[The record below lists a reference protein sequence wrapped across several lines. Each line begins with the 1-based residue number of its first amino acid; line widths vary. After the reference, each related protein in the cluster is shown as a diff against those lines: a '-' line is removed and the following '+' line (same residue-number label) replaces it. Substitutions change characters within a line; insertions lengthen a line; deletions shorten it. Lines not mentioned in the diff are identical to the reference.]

1 MSYKATNWA
10 YDLPLTGSKKF
21 VLVALADMADEANSC
36 YPGQHRL
43 ANMTGRS
50 VATVRRAL
58 EALEKLGL
66 IEREHRIGAFGHRTS
81 DRYTLQLQVSLP
93 ESLPLKMPTRQD
105 AHSASRSS
113 LPLTVSIP
121 TAHPAQ
127 GTISRTTS
135 ENHQG
140 DMGSVSSVTN
150 VSTGT
155 GSIEADRIDGEVQG
169 SADVVGIANLQKL
182 HRILS
187 SVVEGPLSP
196 AGAVELTAVIID
208 RAHYPVRDVD
218 AYVATAC
225 RDTPADVNRWYVEC
239 DLGVA

>member
-10 YDLPLTGSKKF
+10 YDLPLSGSKKF

-36 YPGQHRL
+36 YPGQQRL
-43 ANMTGRS
+43 ADMTGRS
-50 VATVRRAL
+50 IATVRRAL
-58 EALEKLGL
+58 EALEELGL
-66 IEREHRIGAFGHRTS
+66 LEREHRIGAGGHRTS
-81 DRYTLQLQVSLP
+81 DRYRLKVGLTLP

-105 AHSASRSS
+105 AHSATRQSQ
-113 LPLTVSIP
+113 PLTVSIP
-121 TAHPAQ
+121 TAHPAR

-135 ENHQG
+135 KNHQG
-140 DMGSVSSVTN
+140 DMGSVSPVTN
-150 VSTGT
+150 VSTGL
-155 GSIEADRIDGEVQG
+155 SSNDSDQIDGEVQG

-182 HRILS
+182 HSLLS
-187 SVVEGPLSP
+187 AVVDGHLSP

-208 RAHYPVRDVD
+208 RAQYPVRDVD

-225 RDTPADVNRWYVEC
+225 RQHPGDVNRWYVEC